1 MKKYVLLA
9 FFGAFIALS
18 FFSCKP
24 INGPEGGQG
33 ETSGDTINK
42 PEDPKDLLM
51 GEWYC
56 VNNSNRCIYSENDN
70 FAVVDRILEDN
81 PNAFEIPKT
90 QLSWGG
96 KTFIPE

>member
-1 MKKYVLLA
+1 MRDGKITRDMWLFDEVQMVEHY
-9 FFGAFIALS
+9 
-18 FFSCKP
+18 
-24 INGPEGGQG
+24 N
-33 ETSGDTINK
+33 
-42 PEDPKDLLM
+42 
-51 GEWYC
+51 WYC
-56 VNNSNRCIYSENDN
+56 VHNSNRCIYSQSDN